1 MAIELRVSPDTLSSL
16 LQGHSSFSSP
26 LIEWA
31 QYRDSQWCSGG
42 GGRHLGL
49 NWLLSPSSES
59 RWPVVPLFLFLL
71 SRTFSIWFILLLL
84 LMSDPQNNCNI
95 CFGGSDCSHFL
106 GALGDNG
113 NKVDSLCVFLF
124 PLVLSW

>member
-1 MAIELRVSPDTLSSL
+1 MLIWWRRQGSGLELV
-16 LQGHSSFSSP
+16 
-26 LIEWA
+26 A
-31 QYRDSQWCSGG
+31 V
-42 GGRHLGL
+42 
-49 NWLLSPSSES
+49 PSSES
-59 RWPVVPLFLFLL
+59 CWSDVPLFLVLL
-71 SRTFSIWFILLLL
+71 SRTVSIWFILLLL